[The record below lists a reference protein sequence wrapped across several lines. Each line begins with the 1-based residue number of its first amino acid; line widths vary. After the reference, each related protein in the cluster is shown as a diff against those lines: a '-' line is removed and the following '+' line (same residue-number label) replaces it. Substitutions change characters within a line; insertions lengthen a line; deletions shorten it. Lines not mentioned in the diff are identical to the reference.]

1 MWLWLQKLMKFFQ
14 GEEEQDEVVEGRP
27 AASPPPASPAP
38 RQPQAKTKSI
48 YPKERVS
55 SRNIEDA
62 RPRRDRQFRFP
73 VVPDDYLENKRKE
86 RMKQQATEEAQRVQ
100 PPVRERREPSVR
112 ESSRESFRAAREEY
126 IPDKPIETGADKK
139 PSASTEYKRE
149 TPRREP
155 VKQPDSAGRAP
166 SIAEGK
172 KAYQP
177 SEIVSPVYGKITP
190 ATREAEHR
198 IHTTGGI
205 VYPRLEQEEH
215 LQQLKQWEQE
225 ISERYFP
232 DETWEHVHSA
242 SDSGSASDPANG
254 FASDSTIDAAS
265 ATKAD
270 SRVSEQGGEKA
281 VPLEQAAEEIADAQD
296 QAAAAAFVASQ
307 AEAAVSEPGRI
318 VVEPAEMVGGEHGDG
333 EKTEVG
339 QLTERTT
346 EPGQTEQLDGAY
358 ESGPGPENTQEWQQ
372 RAASGAVHQEGEAQ
386 AVVLSTDHVTATEA
400 DGELADAERGGA
412 SAGVERESAFA
423 AGQAETEGELHEAA
437 ATAEIA
443 EGQAQP
449 DVELVVVREQA
460 GAGEAVESA
469 EVAESTLTAQGRSA
483 ADESDMQAQQKLI
496 AALGDAVRTGIEEG
510 FAAVHGQG
518 QIVDSAKPAVTGSN
532 NHFDADV
539 NRLLARAMPESGG
552 EASSVASVKQPESGE
567 ATLTVTG
574 VKPESNEATLNVAGA
589 KSGSD
594 EATLTVAGAK
604 SGADEATSTVVGAK
618 LETGEGSL
626 TMAVVKPESGEV
638 TMTVAGAQSESDEA
652 TSTVAVVKPESGEAT
667 LTVLG
672 AKTETGEE
680 SLPVAGVKPE
690 SDEATLTVAG
700 AKPESD
706 EATLT
711 VAGAKPESDEAT
723 LTVVGVKS
731 ESGEE
736 SLTVAGV
743 KPESAEPTLTV
754 AEAKLE
760 SAEATLTVAE
770 AKPETA
776 EATPVLVADAATE
789 NAQPAQQAPVI
800 QLPNAGQQTGFQT
813 SPAAGVATP
822 GPSANPP
829 ASTAQSSTPSE
840 PSEAEIAEPPYCLPT
855 LALLNPSPP
864 PSDDDDEHTQLQ
876 KLLLE
881 ETLSNFNVSATV
893 VGIVKGPSVTRFEL
907 QPAPGVKVNKI
918 TGLVDDIKLN
928 LAAKDIRIEAP
939 IPGRNAIGIE
949 VPNLASQ
956 PVLIEKI
963 IGSEKFQQHSSP
975 LAVALG
981 MDIGGEPIIADIKK
995 MPHGLIAGSTGSGK
1009 SVCINSIIVS
1019 LLYKATPEQVRLLLI
1034 DPKMVELAPYN
1045 HLPHLVTPV
1054 VTDAKQAT
1062 ASLKWAVEEMEKR
1075 YALFVDAGVRDIDRY
1090 NQTTDDQL
1098 PYIVIVIDEL
1108 ADLMMVSPQDVE
1120 DCIIRIA
1127 QKARACG
1134 IHLLLATQRP
1144 SVDVITGN
1152 IKANVPTR
1160 LAFAVFSQVDSRTIL
1175 DQSGAERLLGRGDML
1190 FLESGTTPVRLQG
1203 NFVSDDE
1210 IERITQAIKKQ
1221 RKPSYLFS
1229 KEDLEQQV
1237 QSFDAGDDPLYME
1250 ALLFVADQGQA
1261 SASGLQRRFRVGYNR
1276 AARLIEMMEADGYV
1290 AGQSGGKAR
1299 AVLITREDAQ
1309 AVADGS
1315 TLL

>member
-14 GEEEQDEVVEGRP
+14 GEEEREEVVEGRP

-86 RMKQQATEEAQRVQ
+86 RMKQQATEEAERAQ

-112 ESSRESFRAAREEY
+112 ESSRESFRVAREEY
-126 IPDKPIETGADKK
+126 IPDKPAETVADKK

-155 VKQPDSAGRAP
+155 VKQPDSSGRAP
-166 SIAEGK
+166 LIAEGK

-198 IHTTGGI
+198 IHTTAGI

-242 SDSGSASDPANG
+242 SDSGSANDPAND
-254 FASDSTIDAAS
+254 FASDSTTDAAS
-265 ATKAD
+265 AKKAEEWEQD
-270 SRVSEQGGEKA
+270 SRVSEQGGENA
-281 VPLEQAAEEIADAQD
+281 VPLEQAAEEIADAQA
-296 QAAAAAFVASQ
+296 QAAAAAFVAPQ
-307 AEAAVSEPGRI
+307 AEAAVSEPGGAGVQPSEI
-318 VVEPAEMVGGEHGDG
+318 VGGEHGDG
-333 EKTEVG
+333 EKTEAG
-339 QLTERTT
+339 QPTERTT
-346 EPGQTEQLDGAY
+346 EPGQTEKLDGADG
-358 ESGPGPENTQEWQQ
+358 SGSGNRQEWQQ
-372 RAASGAVHQEGEAQ
+372 REASGVVHQEGEAQ
-386 AVVLSTDHVTATEA
+386 AVVHSTDCALTIEA
-400 DGELADAERGGA
+400 AGELADAERGGESERLEPESA
-412 SAGVERESAFA
+412 SAS
-423 AGQAETEGELHEAA
+423 GQAEAEGDLHESA
-437 ATAEIA
+437 ATEEHA
-443 EGQAQP
+443 EGQVQP
-449 DVELVVVREQA
+449 EVELVAEREQA
-460 GAGEAVESA
+460 GAGEAIESA
-469 EVAESTLTAQGRSA
+469 EASESTLTAQGRSM
-483 ADESDMQAQQKLI
+483 ADESEAQAQQKLI

-518 QIVDSAKPAVTGSN
+518 QIVDSAASAVTASN

-552 EASSVASVKQPESGE
+552 EASVVASVK
-567 ATLTVTG
+567 
-574 VKPESNEATLNVAGA
+574 
-589 KSGSD
+589 
-594 EATLTVAGAK
+594 
-604 SGADEATSTVVGAK
+604 
-618 LETGEGSL
+618 
-626 TMAVVKPESGEV
+626 
-638 TMTVAGAQSESDEA
+638 QSESDEA
-652 TSTVAVVKPESGEAT
+652 T
-667 LTVLG
+667 LTM
-672 AKTETGEE
+672 
-680 SLPVAGVKPE
+680 AGVKSE
-690 SDEATLTVAG
+690 SDEATLTVTG
-700 AKPESD
+700 AKSGPEEATLNVVGAKLEST

-711 VAGAKPESDEAT
+711 M
-723 LTVVGVKS
+723 
-731 ESGEE
+731 
-736 SLTVAGV
+736 
-743 KPESAEPTLTV
+743 
-754 AEAKLE
+754 AEAE
-760 SAEATLTVAE
+760 
-770 AKPETA
+770 PETA
-776 EATPVLVADAATE
+776 EATTALAADAATE
-789 NAQPAQQAPVI
+789 NAQPAQQPASQAPVI
-800 QLPNAGQQTGFQT
+800 QLPSAGQQTGFHAP
-813 SPAAGVATP
+813 SAAGVATP
-822 GPSANPP
+822 NSSTNPP
-829 ASTAQSSTPSE
+829 ASTPQSSTPSGS
-840 PSEAEIAEPPYCLPT
+840 SEAKIAEPPYCLPT

-981 MDIGGEPIIADIKK
+981 MDIGGDPIIADIKK

-1190 FLESGTTPVRLQG
+1190 FLESGTNPVRLQG

-1210 IERITQAIKKQ
+1210 IERITQTIKKQ

>member
-139 PSASTEYKRE
+139 PSATTEYKRE

-242 SDSGSASDPANG
+242 SDAGSASDPAND

-270 SRVSEQGGEKA
+270 SWVSEQGGEKA

-318 VVEPAEMVGGEHGDG
+318 VVEPPEMVGGEHGDG

-339 QLTERTT
+339 QLTEWTT

-358 ESGPGPENTQEWQQ
+358 ESGPGPENMQEWQQ
-372 RAASGAVHQEGEAQ
+372 RAA
-386 AVVLSTDHVTATEA
+386 
-400 DGELADAERGGA
+400 R
-412 SAGVERESAFA
+412 
-423 AGQAETEGELHEAA
+423 ELHEAA
-437 ATAEIA
+437 ATEEIA

-469 EVAESTLTAQGRSA
+469 EAAGATLTAQGRSVT
-483 ADESDMQAQQKLI
+483 DESDMQAQQKLI

-574 VKPESNEATLNVAGA
+574 VKPESNEATLTVAGA

-672 AKTETGEE
+672 AKPETGEE
-680 SLPVAGVKPE
+680 SLP
-690 SDEATLTVAG
+690 
-700 AKPESD
+700 
-706 EATLT
+706 
-711 VAGAKPESDEAT
+711 
-723 LTVVGVKS
+723 
-731 ESGEE
+731 
-736 SLTVAGV
+736 VAGV

-754 AEAKLE
+754 AEAK
-760 SAEATLTVAE
+760 
-770 AKPETA
+770 PETA
-776 EATPVLVADAATE
+776 EASPALAADAATE

>member
-139 PSASTEYKRE
+139 PSATTEYKRE

-242 SDSGSASDPANG
+242 SDAGSASDPAND

-270 SRVSEQGGEKA
+270 SWVSEQGGEKA

-318 VVEPAEMVGGEHGDG
+318 VVEPPEMVGGEHGDG

-339 QLTERTT
+339 QLTEWTT

-358 ESGPGPENTQEWQQ
+358 ESGPGPENMQEWQQ

-386 AVVLSTDHVTATEA
+386 AVVLSTDHATATEA

-412 SAGVERESAFA
+412 SAGLERESAFA

-437 ATAEIA
+437 ATEEIA

-469 EVAESTLTAQGRSA
+469 EAAGATLTAQGRSVT
-483 ADESDMQAQQKLI
+483 DESDMQAQQKLI

-574 VKPESNEATLNVAGA
+574 VKPESNEATLTVAGA

-604 SGADEATSTVVGAK
+604 SGADEATMTVAGAKSGSDEATSTVVGAK
-618 LETGEGSL
+618 LE
-626 TMAVVKPESGEV
+626 
-638 TMTVAGAQSESDEA
+638 
-652 TSTVAVVKPESGEAT
+652 
-667 LTVLG
+667 
-672 AKTETGEE
+672 
-680 SLPVAGVKPE
+680 
-690 SDEATLTVAG
+690 SDEATLTILG
-700 AKPESD
+700 AKPEM
-706 EATLT
+706 
-711 VAGAKPESDEAT
+711 
-723 LTVVGVKS
+723 
-731 ESGEE
+731 GEE

-743 KPESAEPTLTV
+743 KPESDEPTLTV

-776 EATPVLVADAATE
+776 EASPALAADAATE
-789 NAQPAQQAPVI
+789 NAQPAPQAPVI